1 MPMDTKNLSAL
12 SEYLSDVGLVW
23 NESSLDYDRPDDLPA
38 EKLVGIPT
46 PYLIETLKGLGDAV
60 HELKQT
66 ELMQSNDFETV
77 MSYKNKVREILDAYP
92 TYSDMTQDEIVRAV
106 WVPKNRMYEPL
117 FDSVT
122 TRDTLNR
129 RLQRRYAT
137 LRDRVEG
144 LFERMRDVSEP
155 VEAYEKD
162 WVISACCVLMN
173 EHNNYGNLRP
183 MFKGIEIA
191 QRYVKLSKMEK
202 VIDFEGNEIASQDA
216 LVFTAQSNYE
226 GEYVRFDEC
235 VVIEDCHT
243 HDGKVKVVV
252 TQHEADDH
260 WRRTVDR
267 ENVWRPDCEDDLVY
281 LECGRH
287 ADEWCWRDDS
297 IWCEDNGAYYHLDD
311 EGEYVFWNERTDEYQ
326 CEPPS
331 EGRCHDY
338 HSGFRRNRLSDNTVW
353 TIGFEVEKEDDY
365 PVDAHDL
372 YDVDE
377 TGWCREED
385 GSLNDD
391 GFELVSPVYDLFQ
404 NRMDNDIAE
413 SRILRDHIDAEYSSN
428 CGGHI
433 NFGKRGITGDE
444 LFDQIQAFVPLFI
457 TIWRHRL
464 GNSYSQ
470 MKRKPD
476 DYKRAGKYSAIHVKG
491 SYLEVRVPPAVK
503 SVTNLL
509 WRRDLMR
516 IVASNCGA
524 KPLQVI
530 TMMLSS
536 KSALGQHLRKVY
548 TSEEQIHK
556 IVSIYAQF
564 ADDMYS
570 SFNFTSDGA
579 GVFIKSA
586 VRRLKNRKVKGTQI
600 VSYTSEATDRLRNTF
615 GRNYVTDAQSSLE
628 YIDELLND

>member
-1 MPMDTKNLSAL
+1 MDTKNLSAL

-60 HELKQT
+60 DELKH
-66 ELMQSNDFETV
+66 LAWMQSNDFEIII
-77 MSYKNKVREILDAYP
+77 SHKEKVREILDAYP
-92 TYSDMTQDEIVRAV
+92 TYSDMTTDEIVRSA
-106 WVPKNRMYEPL
+106 WVPINRMYEPL
-117 FDSVT
+117 YDGGT
-122 TRDTLNR
+122 IRDTLNKQ
-129 RLQRRYAT
+129 LQRRYAN
-137 LRDRVEG
+137 LRDRVQG
-144 LFERMRDVSEP
+144 LFERMRDVSDP

-162 WVISACCVLMN
+162 WVMSACCVLIN
-173 EHNNYGNLRP
+173 EHNNYGNLKP
-183 MFKGIEIA
+183 MFNKIETA

-252 TQHEADDH
+252 TRCEADEN

-267 ENVWRPDCEDDLVY
+267 ENVWLPDCEDDLVY

-287 ADEWCWRDDS
+287 EDEWCWRDDS
-297 IWCEDNGAYYHLDD
+297 LWCEDDGRYYHADD

-326 CEPPS
+326 CQPLGE
-331 EGRCHDY
+331 ERCHDY

-353 TIGFEVEKEDDY
+353 TIGFEVEKEDEY
-365 PVDAHDL
+365 PMDAHDL
-372 YDVDE
+372 YDVDD

-385 GSLNDD
+385 GSLGSD

-413 SRILRDHIDAEYSSN
+413 SKILRDHIDAEYTSS

-433 NFGKRGITGDE
+433 NFGKRGITGEE
-444 LFDQIQAFVPLFI
+444 LFDQIQAFIPLFV

-464 GNSYSQ
+464 GNHYSQ

-491 SYLEVRVPPAVK
+491 SYLEIRVPPAVK
-503 SVTNLL
+503 NVTNLM

-516 IVASNCGA
+516 IVASNCGV

-615 GRNYVTDAQSSLE
+615 GHNYVTDAQSSLE